1 MNYVLKSLLMC
12 LFLLKGLVSWAD
24 DCVVDGIYY
33 ELDADKKE
41 ACVKPCGDGR
51 YQGQVIIPS
60 SIQVEG
66 IDYTVT
72 SIGEKAF
79 DNCSKLYFI
88 TIPNSV
94 TSIRKGAFSFCYGL
108 AAVTIPASVTFLG
121 EHAFEGCSN
130 LTTVKLPEGLKSIGE
145 WAFAHT
151 PLTTITI
158 PISVESIGEW
168 AFSGCGDMLSM
179 KVKEGNTH
187 YDSRKDCNAII
198 ETSTHTLIAGCL
210 NTIIP
215 NSVRVIGP
223 NAFWGCRMT
232 SLTIPEGVTM
242 LDRAA
247 LSCCYNLETITL
259 PKSVTT
265 IGEYAFSSCE
275 SMTSIELPEGI
286 TSIGNDA
293 FMSCLSLSSI
303 IIPKSVTSIDGM
315 LFTGCRNLISIN
327 VREGNTH
334 YDSRDNCNAIIE
346 TATNKLIASCKN
358 TMMIPKSVRVIGNA
372 AFDQCVDKTSITIPE
387 GVTQIEDYAFNDCQ
401 GFRSVIIPDG
411 VTSIGD
417 AAFRGCRNLTTVS
430 IPNSVTHIGESAFDC
445 CVSLPSI
452 TLPQNLTT
460 IGEGILYNC
469 DMMEAVHCQ
478 GTIPPKVVINK
489 SEGHA
494 NLSTWRFEKPKQT
507 AKTILYVPKGAK
519 DAYRSAEYWKNYEI
533 VEE

>member
-1 MNYVLKSLLMC
+1 MYNVLKCLLVSF
-12 LFLLKGLVSWAD
+12 FLSIGLASWAD
-24 DCVVDGIYY
+24 DCIVDGIYY
-33 ELDADKKE
+33 ELDTIKKE

-51 YQGQVIIPS
+51 YQGQVMIPA

-66 IDYTVT
+66 VEYTVT

-79 DNCSKLYFI
+79 DNCNRLYSI
-88 TIPNSV
+88 SIPNSV
-94 TSIRKGAFSFCYGL
+94 TSIKKGAFSFSGL
-108 AAVTIPASVTFLG
+108 VAVTIPASVTSLG
-121 EHAFEGCSN
+121 EHAFEGCWS
-130 LTTVKLPEGLKSIGE
+130 LTTVNLSEGLKSIGE

-151 PLTTITI
+151 GLFTVTI
-158 PISVESIGEW
+158 PNSVESIGEW
-168 AFSGCGDMLSM
+168 AFSGCSDMHSM
-179 KVKEGNTH
+179 KVKKGNTH
-187 YDSRKDCNAII
+187 YDSNNDCNAII
-198 ETSTHTLIAGCL
+198 ETATNTLIAGCL

-247 LSCCYNLETITL
+247 LSCCYNLQTITL

-265 IGEYAFSSCE
+265 IGEFAFSSCE
-275 SMTSIELPEGI
+275 SLTSIDLPEGI

-303 IIPKSVTSIDGM
+303 IIPASVTSIDGM
-315 LFTGCRNLISIN
+315 LFTGCRNLVSII
-327 VREGNTH
+327 VRERNAH

-372 AFDQCVDKTSITIPE
+372 AFNQCVDKTSITIPE

-401 GFRSVIIPDG
+401 GL
-411 VTSIGD
+411 
-417 AAFRGCRNLTTVS
+417 AFRGCRNLNTVS

-445 CVSLPSI
+445 CVSLSSI
-452 TLPQNLTT
+452 TLPKSLTT
-460 IGEGILYNC
+460 IGESVLCNC
-469 DMMEAVHCQ
+469 DNLKEIHCQ
-478 GTIPPKVVINK
+478 GTTPPNLVVND
-489 SEGHA
+489 SE
-494 NLSTWRFEKPKQT
+494 NSVKLITMRLEQPQQT
-507 AKTILYVPKGAK
+507 AKAILYVPKGTK
-519 DAYRSAEYWKNYEI
+519 DAYRSAEYWKTFEI

>member
-1 MNYVLKSLLMC
+1 MYNVLKCLLVSF
-12 LFLLKGLVSWAD
+12 FLSIGLVSWAD
-24 DCVVDGIYY
+24 DCIVDGIYY
-33 ELDADKKE
+33 ELDTIKKE

-51 YQGQVIIPS
+51 YQGQVLIPA
-60 SIQVEG
+60 SILVEG
-66 IDYTVT
+66 VEYTVT

-79 DNCSKLYFI
+79 DNCNRLYSI
-88 TIPNSV
+88 SIPNSV
-94 TSIRKGAFSFCYGL
+94 TSIRRGAFTFSGL
-108 AAVTIPASVTFLG
+108 VAVTIPASVTSLG
-121 EHAFEGCSN
+121 EHAFEGCWSLTNVN
-130 LTTVKLPEGLKSIGE
+130 LSEGLKSIGE

-151 PLTTITI
+151 GLFTVTI
-158 PISVESIGEW
+158 PNSVESIGEW
-168 AFSGCGDMLSM
+168 AFSGCSDMHSM
-179 KVKEGNTH
+179 KVKKGNTH
-187 YDSRKDCNAII
+187 YDSHNDCNAII
-198 ETSTHTLIAGCL
+198 ETATNTLIAGCL

-247 LSCCYNLETITL
+247 LSCCYNLQTITL

-265 IGEYAFSSCE
+265 IGEFAFSSCE
-275 SMTSIELPEGI
+275 SLTSIDLPEGI

-293 FMSCLSLSSI
+293 FMSCLNLSSI

-315 LFTGCRNLISIN
+315 LFTGCRNLVSII
-327 VREGNTH
+327 VRERNAH

-417 AAFRGCRNLTTVS
+417 AAFRGCRNLTSVS

-452 TLPQNLTT
+452 TLPKNLTT

>member
-1 MNYVLKSLLMC
+1 MYNVLKCLLVSF
-12 LFLLKGLVSWAD
+12 FLSIGLASWAD
-24 DCVVDGIYY
+24 DCIVDGIYY
-33 ELDADKKE
+33 ELDTIKKE

-51 YQGQVIIPS
+51 YQGQVLIPA

-66 IDYTVT
+66 VKYTVT

-79 DNCSKLYFI
+79 DNCNRLYSI
-88 TIPNSV
+88 SIPNSV
-94 TSIRKGAFSFCYGL
+94 TSIRRGTFSFSGL
-108 AAVTIPASVTFLG
+108 VAVTIPASVTSLG
-121 EHAFEGCSN
+121 EHAFEGCWS
-130 LTTVKLPEGLKSIGE
+130 LTTVNLSEGLKSIGE

-151 PLTTITI
+151 GLFTVTI
-158 PISVESIGEW
+158 PNSVERIGC
-168 AFSGCGDMLSM
+168 SDIHSM
-179 KVKEGNTH
+179 KVKKGNTH
-187 YDSRKDCNAII
+187 YDSHNDCNAII
-198 ETSTHTLIAGCL
+198 ETATNTLIAGCL

-232 SLTIPEGVTM
+232 SLAIPEGVTM

-247 LSCCYNLETITL
+247 LSCCYNLQTITL

-417 AAFRGCRNLTTVS
+417 AAFRGCRNLTSVS